1 MSPFLPLARSPGER
15 SVNRKLPKY
24 FTYNEIK
31 KLLSYRLKTDDPN
44 AYYLTTFLW
53 RTGVR
58 VSEALA
64 VKVEDIDF
72 SNHLIRIFTLKRKD
86 GHVRYIPFSG
96 EFSGLTLA
104 WIQKHNLITNDKLF
118 SISRKTA
125 YNWIAT
131 ACIKAG
137 INDGRAHP
145 QTLRHSFAVNLL
157 SQNFPT
163 SVLKELLGHATLSQT
178 LIYTQLVDTD
188 PLKLFKSLKF

>member
-1 MSPFLPLARSPGER
+1 MSPFLPQARSPGE
-15 SVNRKLPKY
+15 SSGSRKLPKY
-24 FTYNEIK
+24 FTYSEIK
-31 KLLSYRLKTDDPN
+31 KLLSHRLKTDDPN

-64 VKVEDIDF
+64 VKVGDINFVDH
-72 SNHLIRIFTLKRKD
+72 SIRILTLKRKD
-86 GHVRYIPFSG
+86 GHVRYIPFNG

-104 WIQKHNLITNDKLF
+104 WIQKHNLVATDKLF

-163 SVLKELLGHATLSQT
+163 SILKELLGHATLSQT

-188 PLKLFKSLKF
+188 PLKLFKGLKF